1 MLKHRK
7 ENLNAINYT
16 KAHRKSYKSVEKQL
30 LGHNTWRSL
39 VHDLDKVILYN
50 FLPFEKVKSFHRK
63 TARHHKN
70 NLKKNRND
78 YIDMI
83 IDWECARFTKPDKP
97 LNAYDTLYKFYPEFE
112 EQILPILK
120 EFKLDHHTQS
130 KWILKDDKSEMNKL
144 Y

>member
-1 MLKHRK
+1 MESLLLIWKDPKTRTRYK
-7 ENLNAINYT
+7 IGRLEKNEENFIFEYVDPELSTALRNKFTIYPGFPDLNKVYVAP
-16 KAHRKSYKSVEKQL
+16 
-30 LGHNTWRSL
+30 
-39 VHDLDKVILYN
+39 DLFPNISGR
-50 FLPFEKVKSFHRK
+50 LPNK
-63 TARHHKN
+63 T
-70 NLKKNRND
+70 RND

-130 KWILKDDKSEMNKL
+130 K
-144 Y
+144 